1 MSSDTTSIGFA
12 QKVLRDYTQT
22 MKPLAKACG
31 CSSTAVDIILFLGNN
46 PAYTLARDIVE
57 IRGIRANLV
66 SMNLETME
74 KEGYVTI
81 QTSARDRRQKE
92 IHLTQKAQPILEKGQ
107 ALQSLFFDRI
117 FAGIEPQ
124 DQETFVRVFKTIVDN
139 LDKKSK
145 KIQESGA

>member
-1 MSSDTTSIGFA
+1 
-12 QKVLRDYTQT
+12 
-22 MKPLAKACG
+22 
-31 CSSTAVDIILFLGNN
+31 
-46 PAYTLARDIVE
+46 
-57 IRGIRANLV
+57 
-66 SMNLETME
+66 MNLETME

-92 IHLTQKAQPILEKGQ
+92 IHLTQKARPILEKGQ

-117 FAGIEPQ
+117 FAGIDPQ

>member
-46 PAYTLARDIVE
+46 PAYTLARDIV
-57 IRGIRANLV
+57 V

-92 IHLTQKAQPILEKGQ
+92 IHLTQKARPILEKGQ

-117 FAGIEPQ
+117 FAGIDPQ